1 MDCRKNKTDSEKEE
15 EFLVQNTPSTPE
27 SPSTVAE
34 AEYSNHQSAV
44 TVSGSLTPNQEEIQ
58 SITSETDGTA
68 EIQNTAGQMQVLKSE
83 RNISSKDFDASVTSS
98 SGNQSEPEH
107 AGNGKGKVFRGQKN
121 LQDAHGRDSSSKKQ
135 KTSLK
140 TSVNIKKKNK
150 IRKCGQSEERES
162 DLKER
167 DNRLPKGCKWSFQ
180 ESDLQN
186 LSSTERITILQAKL
200 QEIRKR
206 YLLLKAELAAIDR
219 TKRLKKKK
227 EQERA
232 AAMSSSSPNGMPG
245 ECRKQKCGPALMQ
258 HQSKQS

>member
-1 MDCRKNKTDSEKEE
+1 MDRRKNKTDREKEE
-15 EFLVQNTPSTPE
+15 EFLVQNVPPTPE
-27 SPSTVAE
+27 SPSTVAV
-34 AEYSNHQSAV
+34 AEYSNHQSAA
-44 TVSGSLTPNQEEIQ
+44 TVSGSLLPNQEEMQ
-58 SITSETDGTA
+58 SIIRETDGTA
-68 EIQNTAGQMQVLKSE
+68 EAQNTAEHIQDLQSE
-83 RNISSKDFDASVTSS
+83 RNISSKSFDASVSSS

-107 AGNGKGKVFRGQKN
+107 TENVFRGQKN
-121 LQDAHGRDSSSKKQ
+121 LQIAQGRDNSSKKQ

-150 IRKCGQSEERES
+150 SRNCGQSGERES
-162 DLKER
+162 DLKEH
-167 DNRLPKGCKWSFQ
+167 DQHLPKGCKWSFQ
-180 ESDLQN
+180 VSDLQH
-186 LSSTERITILQAKL
+186 LSSTERITVLQAKM

-245 ECRKQKCGPALMQ
+245 ECRKPKCGPALMQ

>member
-15 EFLVQNTPSTPE
+15 EFLVQNSPSTPE

-34 AEYSNHQSAV
+34 AEYSYHQSTV
-44 TVSGSLTPNQEEIQ
+44 TVSGSLTPNQEEMQ

-68 EIQNTAGQMQVLKSE
+68 EIQNTAGQMQDLKSE

-107 AGNGKGKVFRGQKN
+107 AENVFRGQKN
-121 LQDAHGRDSSSKKQ
+121 LQDAQGRDSSSKKQ

-162 DLKER
+162 DLKEH
-167 DNRLPKGCKWSFQ
+167 DNHLPKGCKWSFQ

-227 EQERA
+227 EQESKCWELKSAFRGLNW
-232 AAMSSSSPNGMPG
+232 MS
-245 ECRKQKCGPALMQ
+245 CY
-258 HQSKQS
+258 